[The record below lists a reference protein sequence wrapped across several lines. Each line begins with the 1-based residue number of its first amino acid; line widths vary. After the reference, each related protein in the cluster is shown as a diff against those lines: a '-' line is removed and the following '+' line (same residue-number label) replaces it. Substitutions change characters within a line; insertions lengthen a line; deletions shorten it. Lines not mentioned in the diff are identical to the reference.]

1 MGGKGMQMGPMG
13 MGMNQMGGMGG
24 MYGMQQQMMPRPQM
38 SGDQP
43 LSAASMS
50 LAATPPGMQKQIIG
64 EKIHSLIS
72 RQYPDL
78 AGKITGM
85 MLEMDNSELLHLL
98 EDPKAL

>member
-1 MGGKGMQMGPMG
+1 MAMQPMA
-13 MGMNQMGGMGG
+13 MRP
-24 MYGMQQQMMPRPQM
+24 QQMPRPQM
-38 SGDQP
+38 PAGGQP
-43 LSAASMS
+43 LSAAS

-98 EDPKAL
+98 EDPAQLTAKIAEARRVLGVAN